1 METFTDY
8 GIEIPYRRTS
18 GQVKCVCPACK
29 NTRGNPKDK
38 SLSVNLDRAVWKCH
52 HCGWTGSLKEYR
64 PAAVH
69 KLRKTYT
76 RPAPRPLS
84 PLSDTVTAWF
94 SSRGISA
101 DTLRL
106 MKISEGLQ
114 FMPQYAKECNTI
126 QFNYILNGE
135 TVNIKYRTA
144 DKMFKMVTGAELIP
158 YNIDAIRDTPECI
171 ITEGEIDC
179 LSFIECGRLDCISVP
194 NGAGSNLSYLDD
206 FLEGWFDD
214 KQTIYI
220 AVDSDPKGLVL
231 QAELLRRLGSERC
244 KIVTYGDGCKDANE
258 HLVKY
263 GKQSLVRRLA
273 NARDVRIEGLFSV
286 HDFEN
291 ELDSLFQNGLQRGM
305 DIGHKNFDA
314 LCTFET
320 KRLCVVTGIP
330 GSGKSE
336 FIDEIC
342 ARLNIHH
349 GWKTA
354 FFSPENAPLSYH
366 ASKLIEKLTG
376 KRFCLTT
383 LPRAEYEHAKDYL
396 RDNFFHILPQ
406 DSYTLANILDK
417 ARYAVRR
424 KGIKILVID
433 PYNRLESQQ
442 GTKSETQYISETLDK
457 LTNFA
462 QINDILVILM
472 AHPKKQPKE
481 NGKIEIPN
489 LYDISGSANFY
500 NKADYGIIV
509 HRHKDE
515 DYVEVRVQKVKFRH
529 LGQCGTALFKYNI
542 NNGRYVPWNNRS
554 TFVEWDNTNYIA
566 GK

>member
-1 METFTDY
+1 
-8 GIEIPYRRTS
+8 
-18 GQVKCVCPACK
+18 
-29 NTRGNPKDK
+29 
-38 SLSVNLDRAVWKCH
+38 
-52 HCGWTGSLKEYR
+52 
-64 PAAVH
+64 
-69 KLRKTYT
+69 
-76 RPAPRPLS
+76 
-84 PLSDTVTAWF
+84 
-94 SSRGISA
+94 
-101 DTLRL
+101 
-106 MKISEGLQ
+106 
-114 FMPQYAKECNTI
+114 MPQSAAQCNTV

-135 TVNIKYRTA
+135 TVNTKFRTA
-144 DKMFKMVTGAELIP
+144 DKKFKMVAGAELIP
-158 YNIDAIRDTPECI
+158 YNIDAIRDTDECI

-179 LSFIECGRLDCISVP
+179 LSFIECGRPDCISVP
-194 NGAGSNLSYLDD
+194 NGANSNLTYLDD
-206 FLEGWFDD
+206 FLEGWFDG
-214 KQTIYI
+214 KKTIYI
-220 AVDSDPKGLVL
+220 AVDSDSKGLAL
-231 QAELLRRLGSERC
+231 QAELIRRLGVERC

-258 HLVKY
+258 HLLKY
-263 GKQSLVRRLA
+263 GRESLLRRIST
-273 NARDVRIEGLFSV
+273 ARDIKIEGIFSAY
-286 HDFEN
+286 DFGK
-291 ELDSLFQNGLQRGM
+291 ELDSLFENGLQRGVT
-305 DIGHKNFDA
+305 IGHKNFDQ
-314 LCTFET
+314 LCSFET
-320 KRLCVVTGIP
+320 KRLCIVTGIP

-342 ARLNIHH
+342 VRLNIRH

-354 FFSPENAPLSYH
+354 FFSPENAPISYH

-376 KRFCLTT
+376 KRFCMGT
-383 LPRAEYEHAKDYL
+383 LPRDEYEHAKSYL
-396 RDNFFHILPQ
+396 QDNFSHILPK
-406 DSYTLANILDK
+406 DSYTLANILEK

-442 GTKSETQYISETLDK
+442 GAKSETQYISETLDK

-481 NGKIEIPN
+481 NGKIDIPN

-529 LGQCGTALFKYNI
+529 LGECGSAMFKYNI

-554 TFVEWDNTNYIA
+554 KFVEWDNRNHID